1 MKRWKEKLKDEP
13 GVQSPALFI
22 CHVEMGSAC
31 VTSPRKL
38 LVQMCAE
45 MIRMQPLLLPCD
57 LTGDLK
63 KLVTTWVDLSRRL
76 VAICGRVVF
85 ALCGLDRMLTNP
97 GSWFPTDL
105 PRGVKMLL
113 PVTIWLPSDIT
124 SQACEEIELPALRNS
139 AAKRLIQGLQSAE
152 RIEPTVEDSILAHP
166 AAGSPLFTV
175 LSCRVSVAL
184 GADVA
189 RTCRSVD
196 ELFVHCVKHTEAQLG
211 RNVDVFLSLV
221 ATAQSVGSPLRSI
234 ELEALLED
242 IASQERGNELSAR
255 SPTSLLRVADLE
267 NTAVG
272 CFISLRSDG
281 GVMLCHDVI
290 VAEVCT
296 MYDLLPASPPD
307 GVAGAESG
315 TRKAT
320 ELHVIIGD
328 AFYSQ
333 TCGAT
338 HECTTSRSSPAQT
351 DRAEIARAA
360 EIAVIHR
367 CAQHHNNYFV
377 PLLRCLSS
385 QLYFRTQSDALY

>member
-1 MKRWKEKLKDEP
+1 
-13 GVQSPALFI
+13 
-22 CHVEMGSAC
+22 MGSAC
-31 VTSPRKL
+31 VTSPRRL
-38 LVQMCAE
+38 LVQICAE

-85 ALCGLDRMLTNP
+85 ALCGMDRMLKMP

-105 PRGVKMLL
+105 PRGVKILL
-113 PVTIWLPSDIT
+113 PVSIWLPSDIT
-124 SQACEEIELPALRNS
+124 SQECEEIELPELKLS
-139 AAKRLIQGLQSAE
+139 AAKRLIQGLQSAK

-166 AAGSPLFTV
+166 AVGSPLFV
-175 LSCRVSVAL
+175 ILSCRVSAAL
-184 GADVA
+184 VADVA

-196 ELFVHCVKHTEAQLG
+196 ELFVHCVQHTEAQLG
-211 RNVDVFLSLV
+211 KTVGVFLSLV
-221 ATAQSVGSPLRSI
+221 ATAQSVGAPLRSI

-242 IASQERGNELSAR
+242 IASPETGNELPAR
-255 SPTSLLRVADLE
+255 SPASLFRVADLE

-307 GVAGAESG
+307 GVADAESG

-320 ELHVIIGD
+320 ELHEIIGD
-328 AFYSQ
+328 AFHSQ
-333 TCGAT
+333 MCRAT
-338 HECTTSRSSPAQT
+338 HECKSSRTSPPQT
-351 DRAEIARAA
+351 DRVEIARAA

-367 CAQHHNNYFV
+367 CAQYHNRYFV
-377 PLLRCLSS
+377 SLLRWL
-385 QLYFRTQSDALY
+385 LPPPYFRTQSDSL